1 MAYDQTQPPIL
12 VCHANR
18 DADFAYTVT
27 AHLRDRG
34 FDVWIERL
42 ELDPEVIL
50 PPLPEQCGAVI
61 PIISQPLTDNWA
73 HFETHISQIDTQVI
87 PFLLGDVETSSFE
100 EYERTIDFAHW
111 QSELFFESRLEK
123 AVIYLRNHITP
134 DEADIP
140 NEETRYINHTVANIR
155 RYRGFLERISPRSDA
170 LPSDKRAIYAQS
182 MWGLTGEFTIH
193 AEETHTTYQFHE
205 LLETYPRFVLTGESG
220 SGKTITLYRA
230 VLDLLRAYQG
240 SQDTNPLPVRIDL
253 GHWAEDTR
261 FEDFL
266 RSQIVLGN
274 DPVSLAKEGKIILL
288 LDALD
293 EMGWPCDIKI
303 NALRDWLHH
312 HTPHQVVISCDATT
326 YSEKLDLDLPVVHLE
341 PIDPARIRQYIFNHL
356 ERDTADELLRQLFT
370 DNRLEIDLA
379 QNALLLAIIVSYVQ
393 NQPDA
398 PLPGQESDLLQ
409 WFVRHSW
416 QADEVLFEVAQSALA
431 RLAFDMIEDNMP
443 SLVDYNY
450 ARVRVADDSFILQAL
465 DSNLLR
471 MQDGKVAFLHRKVR
485 DFFAAQHLLSEGVYT
500 RLSYPQVDTQ
510 GIRHSQR
517 WDDIIL
523 AATRLSQDASLM
535 IEQITEVD
543 PYLALECMIYGAQI
557 DERAQK
563 LLIERFLNLTF
574 AFEADTSDVLIQKLL
589 QSFDE
594 QALLLLIENWQLQ
607 RTDEGTTMILRKL
620 GQDAVRLLA
629 DILKREKWQR
639 RSGAAWAL
647 GELREPAAVPSL
659 IEALRDENESV
670 RNEASHALLRIGK
683 PAIPRIVSLLKDEEA
698 NMRAVAVKLLGRF
711 KDPST
716 VPHLIECLGDN
727 EWPFHEEV
735 SISEL
740 AAISLRR
747 VGTQD
752 ALTAAEKWGKQH
764 KENVEQPDVLAQ
776 LAPNDFASEQLL
788 AELEHPNWEVRRNA
802 IIRLGESENNLALPY
817 IIKAVSDSDSSVQLA
832 AIKALEEFSGSD
844 AVHALVSALRTADTA
859 ICDAA
864 ALALSTKGEEALPG
878 LIEAM
883 TDPSADVRGVAAEAL
898 GKIGDEVAIPFL
910 VDALTDTGELR
921 LENSKVNDIAVK
933 ALERIGS
940 EKALFALSQWR
951 KERGI
956 DYGVP
961 VVEAPDNIPLLL
973 LDDMSNT
980 DEREVLLRFLD
991 TVHNQNWHDKQ
1002 QAVQELRAYVHGI
1015 QGSDETVS
1023 ELSNALGSEEPLVR
1037 WTAADALGQIGDPS
1051 AGQALINALNDPSWT
1066 VRVEAVRSLSETEE
1080 TIAVPGLIQA
1090 LEDSNAVVRETA
1102 AATLGQFE
1110 DTRAVPYLIALL
1122 SDHDN
1127 FVRQAAVNALGEI
1140 GDPSASADVI
1150 AMLKDQDYA
1159 VIWSSVE
1166 TLGKLKAKE
1175 AVSVLQP
1182 LLTDTTR
1189 PNWEQ
1194 RRMCDAVAETLQLIG
1209 TSQARD
1215 ALKHRGQA

>member
-1 MAYDQTQPPIL
+1 MAYDQTQSPIL

-42 ELDPEVIL
+42 ELNPEVIL
-50 PPLPEQCGAVI
+50 PPLPEQCGAII
-61 PIISQPLTDNWA
+61 PIIAQPQTNTWA
-73 HFETHISQIDTQVI
+73 QFETHISQIDTQVI
-87 PFLLGDVETSSFE
+87 PFLLGGADASDFAD
-100 EYERTIDFAHW
+100 YERTFDFTHW
-111 QSELFFESRLEK
+111 HSELFFESRLEK
-123 AVIYLRNHITP
+123 LVIYLRNHIAP
-134 DEADIP
+134 EEADIP
-140 NEETRYINHTVANIR
+140 NQETRYINHTVADIR

-182 MWGLTGEFTIH
+182 MWGLTGEYSIQT
-193 AEETHTTYQFHE
+193 EEAHTTYQFHE
-205 LLETYPRFVLTGESG
+205 LLETYPKFVLTGESG

-230 VLDLLRAYQG
+230 VLDLLRAYQS
-240 SQDTNPLPVRIDL
+240 SQDTHPLPVRIDL
-253 GHWAEDTR
+253 GRWAEDTS

-266 RSQIVLGN
+266 RSQVTLDS
-274 DPVSLAKEGKIILL
+274 DPVSLATEGRIILL
-288 LDALD
+288 LDGLD
-293 EMGWPCDIKI
+293 EMGRPCDIKL
-303 NALRDWLHH
+303 NALKDWLHSSH
-312 HTPHQVVISCDATT
+312 APHQVVISCDATV
-326 YSEKLDLDLPVVHLE
+326 YSEKFDLDLPIVHLE
-341 PIDPARIRQYIFNHL
+341 PIDAARIRQYVFNHL
-356 ERDTADELLRQLFT
+356 ERESADELLEQLFAN
-370 DNRLEIDLA
+370 DGLAVELA
-379 QNALLLAIIVSYVQ
+379 QNALLLAIMVSYAQ
-393 NQPDA
+393 NQSDST
-398 PLPGQESDLLQ
+398 LPEQESDLLQ
-409 WFVRHSW
+409 WFVEHSW
-416 QADEVLFEVAQSALA
+416 QADSIQFEVAQSALA

-443 SLVDYNY
+443 SMVDYDY
-450 ARVRVADDSFILQAL
+450 VRLRVADDSIILQAL

-471 MQDGKVAFLHRKVR
+471 MQNGKIAFLHRKVR
-485 DFFAAQHLLSEGVYT
+485 DFFAAQHLLSEGVYS
-500 RLSYPQVDTQ
+500 RLSYPQVDAQ
-510 GIRHSQR
+510 GIRQPQR
-517 WDDIIL
+517 WDNIIQ
-523 AATRLSQDASLM
+523 AAARLSQDASLM

-543 PYLALECMIYGAQI
+543 PYLALECLMHGARI
-557 DERAQK
+557 DERTQN
-563 LLIERFLNLTF
+563 LIIERFLNLTS
-574 AFEADTSDVLIQKLL
+574 AFEAETSDVLIQKLL

-594 QALLLLIENWQLQ
+594 QALPLLIENWQLQ
-607 RTDEGTTMILRKL
+607 EGTDMLLRKL
-620 GQDAVRLLA
+620 GQDAVRLLT

-659 IEALRDENESV
+659 IEALRDDNESV
-670 RNEASHALLRIGK
+670 RTEAGHALLRIGK

-698 NMRAVAVKLLGRF
+698 DMRAVAVKLLGRF

-716 VPHLIECLGDN
+716 VPHLIECLEDN
-727 EWPFHEEV
+727 EWPFREEV

-747 VGTQD
+747 IGTQD
-752 ALTAAEKWGKQH
+752 ALTAIEKWRKQR
-764 KENVEQPDVLAQ
+764 KEDSEQPDVSAQ

-788 AELEHPNWEVRRNA
+788 AELEHPNWEIRRNA

-817 IIKAVSDSDSSVQLA
+817 IIKAVNDSDNSVQLA

-844 AVHALVSALRTADTA
+844 AVQALVSALRNADTA

-898 GKIGDEVAIPFL
+898 GKIGDEVAIPYL
-910 VDALTDTGELR
+910 VDALTDAGELR
-921 LENSKVNDIAVK
+921 LENSRVNDIAAK

-961 VVEAPDNIPLLL
+961 VVEEPDNTPLLL
-973 LDDMSNT
+973 LDAMSRT
-980 DEREVLLRFLD
+980 DEREVLLEFLD
-991 TVHNQNWHDKQ
+991 TVHNQEWHDKQ

-1015 QGSDETVS
+1015 QGSNEAVS
-1023 ELSNALGSEEPLVR
+1023 ELSNALGSEEPIVR
-1037 WTAADALGQIGDPS
+1037 WTAADALGQIGDTS

-1080 TIAVPGLIQA
+1080 AIAVPGLIQA
-1090 LEDSNAVVRETA
+1090 LEDANAVVRETA
-1102 AATLGQFE
+1102 AATLGHFE
-1110 DTRAVPYLIALL
+1110 DARAVPHLVALL
-1122 SDHDN
+1122 HDHDN
-1127 FVRQAAVNALGEI
+1127 FVRQAAVSALGEI
-1140 GDPSASADVI
+1140 GDPSASTEVI

-1166 TLGKLKAKE
+1166 ALGKLKAE
-1175 AVSVLQP
+1175 DAVSVLQP

-1189 PNWEQ
+1189 PAWEQ
-1194 RRMCDAVAETLQLIG
+1194 KRMCDIVAETLELIG
-1209 TSQARD
+1209 TPQAQD
-1215 ALKHRGQA
+1215 VLKHRSNA